1 MRSSPWMSTG
11 RHVGKPHP
19 GATRRGSLFRR
30 QRPATYDPGCG
41 SCSRLGPSTNCRA
54 CSVDRGMTDTP
65 APRVE
70 PEELDL
76 ASTRRAR
83 LITMAI
89 DIVRVSTA
97 DSRSGPAAVSIST
110 ISCRPAQLPCH
121 HPRSPFREET
131 GTTTRSSG
139 CGHPQLAASS
149 PGFAASR
156 RNSGCVPGA
165 RAKAHCPS
173 RAAA

>member
-110 ISCRPAQLPCH
+110 ISCCPAQRSGERCAAPQLPCH

-131 GTTTRSSG
+131 GTAVQHDRAAAITRG
-139 CGHPQLAASS
+139 CAASS
-149 PGFAASR
+149 A
-156 RNSGCVPGA
+156 
-165 RAKAHCPS
+165 
-173 RAAA
+173 